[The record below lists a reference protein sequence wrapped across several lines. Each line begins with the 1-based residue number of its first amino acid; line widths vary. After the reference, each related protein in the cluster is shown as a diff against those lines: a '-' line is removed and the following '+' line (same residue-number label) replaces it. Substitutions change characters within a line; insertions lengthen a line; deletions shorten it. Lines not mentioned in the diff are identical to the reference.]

1 MIKIVA
7 LLLIIVDQVTKQLAV
22 AFLELN
28 QSVPIIPNLFNLTL
42 VYNKGAAFGLFSGI
56 ENDLIRVFL
65 LWFATIAALTF
76 VAYLYKTEA
85 KGDRRLEFA
94 LGLVIA
100 GAVGN
105 IIDRVVY
112 GYVIDFFDFYWGTY
126 HWPAFNIADSSI
138 VTGVALLIL
147 CGKKDRAPV

>member
-1 MIKIVA
+1 
-7 LLLIIVDQVTKQLAV
+7 
-22 AFLELN
+22 
-28 QSVPIIPNLFNLTL
+28 
-42 VYNKGAAFGLFSGI
+42 
-56 ENDLIRVFL
+56 
-65 LWFATIAALTF
+65 
-76 VAYLYKTEA
+76 LYKTEA

>member
-1 MIKIVA
+1 MILIVA
-7 LLLIIVDQVTKQLAV
+7 LLIIVLDQVTKQMAV
-22 AFLELN
+22 AFLELH
-28 QSVPIIPNLFNLTL
+28 QAVPVVPNFFNLTL
-42 VYNKGAAFGLFSGI
+42 VHNRGAAFGLFSGI
-56 ENDLIRVFL
+56 ENDLLRASL
-65 LWFATIAALTF
+65 LWSATIAALIF

-94 LGLVIA
+94 LGLVVA

-105 IIDRVVY
+105 IIDRAFY

-147 CGKKDRAPV
+147 FGKKRQT

>member
-1 MIKIVA
+1 MIVIVA
-7 LLLIIVDQVTKQLAV
+7 LLILVVDQVTKQLAV
-22 AFLELN
+22 ASLELH
-28 QSVPIIPNLFNLTL
+28 QAVPVIPDFFNLTL
-42 VYNKGAAFGLFSGI
+42 VHNKGAAFGLFSGI
-56 ENDLIRVFL
+56 ENDLLRVSL
-65 LWFATIAALTF
+65 LWSATIAALIF

-94 LGLVIA
+94 LGLVVA

-105 IIDRVVY
+105 IIDRAFY

-147 CGKKDRAPV
+147 FGKKRQT